1 MAAKIT
7 ATLQNA
13 ELVILQKPQNKPNLR
28 PQLNLKS
35 KQKNNLSLLKLC
47 CTPVVQTTKLL
58 LPCLKHCRGGGGV
71 SEPLRQSLK
80 HPPPPL
86 AILKPN
92 ISHSLP
98 FLKIQDRGVLDKP

>member
-58 LPCLKHCRGGGGV
+58 LSRLKKC
-71 SEPLRQSLK
+71 
-80 HPPPPL
+80 
-86 AILKPN
+86 N
-92 ISHSLP
+92 
-98 FLKIQDRGVLDKP
+98 